1 MYFLHLVPTFPH
13 DIIHYTS
20 YDFTVFSLL
29 LQGLCKLLY
38 TVVSRQQTIV
48 SGCRNVTWH
57 HSPLL
62 PSSPP
67 PLQVK
72 ESPVPSD
79 SLLTLD
85 LKSGSKINIGT
96 HAITL
101 DKFFDS
107 NLKSTKWLDIGNGE
121 WLAMTGRNAFLWDTG
136 DIIVGSEIQNFS
148 YM

>member
-1 MYFLHLVPTFPH
+1 MSH
-13 DIIHYTS
+13 DIT
-20 YDFTVFSLL
+20 
-29 LQGLCKLLY
+29 
-38 TVVSRQQTIV
+38 
-48 SGCRNVTWH
+48 
-57 HSPLL
+57 P

-121 WLAMTGRNAFLWDTG
+121 WLAITGRNVKATVLTPLCR
-136 DIIVGSEIQNFS
+136 
-148 YM
+148 